1 MTVIPFDRKARVGLM
16 LAATLAAGTG
26 TDTAFA
32 AAPQVERDD
41 TAAPAPAA
49 PAAPAFPAA
58 PAAVPAPAAP
68 PRPPAST
75 QSERERDA
83 RFQEAQKR
91 LEKAA
96 AEVAALSTEIAAHAM
111 EGIGSAFAGGSRRSI
126 IGVQIDTAESGAG
139 AKVRDV
145 SPGGAA
151 EAAGMRVGDVIVAV
165 NGNEVK
171 GGAREAVRMLREIEP
186 DTIAKV
192 RVMRAGKPKELSVTA
207 RRFDPR
213 TFAFQSEPDMDFDF
227 DFDPSRGTADG
238 TPWASVFSGGLS
250 GMQITALTPQLAR
263 YFNTDQGLLVVRAP
277 KNDVYKLQDGD
288 VILNID
294 GRVPSNGSHVTRIL
308 RSYQPGEKLT
318 MHIMR
323 DRKALDLVVTLP
335 EQSRNRRTR
344 AARADAETSD
354 L

>member
-1 MTVIPFDRKARVGLM
+1 MNVIPFDRKARVGLV
-16 LAATLAAGTG
+16 LAATLAAGAG
-26 TDTAFA
+26 TSTAF

-49 PAAPAFPAA
+49 P
-58 PAAVPAPAAP
+58 PAPAAAPAPALP

-83 RFQEAQKR
+83 RLQEAQKR

-96 AEVAALSTEIAAHAM
+96 AEVAALSSEIAAHAM
-111 EGIGSAFAGGSRRSI
+111 EGIGAAFAGASRRSI
-126 IGVQIDTAESGAG
+126 IGVQVDTVESGAG
-139 AKVRDV
+139 ATVRVV

-151 EAAGMRVGDVIVAV
+151 EAAGMRVGDVIVSV

-186 DTIAKV
+186 DTTAKV
-192 RVMRAGKPKELSVTA
+192 RVMRDGKPKELHVTA

-213 TFAFQSEPDMDFDF
+213 TFAYRSAPDVDFDFDF
-227 DFDPSRGTADG
+227 DFDPSRGTPDG
-238 TPWASVFSGGLS
+238 TPWASVFGGGIS

-277 KNDVYKLQDGD
+277 KDDVYKLQDGD

-294 GRVPSNGSHVTRIL
+294 GRVPNNGSHVTRIL

-335 EQSRNRRTR
+335 EQGRNRRTR
-344 AARADAETSD
+344 AARADGETSD